1 MKIASKI
8 LTVMI
13 GSMCSFLCN
22 AQTYRRSYEV
32 TGLPKSNT
40 VVDSLMIGV
49 PLLIIGFVL
58 AWLFM
63 WKDAN
68 NEKPKEG
75 FPVIGIIGLFIMG
88 IGFVFLLPLLVWI
101 EAIGGILISI
111 AILIGIILFVCS
123 LFKRK

>member
-1 MKIASKI
+1 
-8 LTVMI
+8 MI
-13 GSMCSFLCN
+13 GFILCPLCN

-49 PLLIIGFVL
+49 PLLIIGFAI
-58 AWLFM
+58 AWIFM

-68 NEKPKEG
+68 KGKRQEG
-75 FPVIGIIGLFIMG
+75 FPVLGIIGLLIMG
-88 IGFVFLLPLLVWI
+88 IGFVLLLPLLVWI
-101 EAIGGILISI
+101 EAIGGILISV
-111 AILIGIILFVCS
+111 AILIGIILFVYS

>member
-1 MKIASKI
+1 MKITSKLLIGMICLI
-8 LTVMI
+8 L
-13 GSMCSFLCN
+13 CPLCN

-40 VVDSLMIGV
+40 VVDSLMVGV
-49 PLLIIGFVL
+49 PLLIIGFAI

-68 NEKPKEG
+68 KGKPKEG
-75 FPVIGIIGLFIMG
+75 FPVLGVIGLLIMG
-88 IGFVFLLPLLVWI
+88 IGFVFLLPLLTWI
-101 EAIGGILISI
+101 EAIGAILISI
-111 AILIGIILFVCS
+111 ALLVGIILFVCS